1 MAGFRVNNSIPRRQI
16 VVCTVTKT
24 LPPIFSREG
33 CGLRDKSRSSTCTR
47 MNHTLFGALAH
58 GSRWV
63 PFFLFYVVSL
73 NSILRER
80 FKMSSAPNSCK
91 LRALLQHR
99 ADLESCLE
107 GTDLLKLSKE
117 LTKYRVMMSKEFYVK
132 FSSLDNEHL
141 EIDVKVRYLLQQ
153 VCEGVRKDGKA
164 YEKLVGVLNRLGGAV
179 RGVCE
184 AMRKEQ
190 DKAEGDKT
198 SDEAVAGS
206 DTCLTDKD
214 IPLVVELV
222 VSGSHKWEEIGIALG
237 LPSHVREECRN
248 AGNNILK
255 LTKVFTEWILGSY
268 EGAKMAT
275 LTNLK
280 IVLASKTVQLPVL
293 GKKLDGFHS
302 MVKVLPNSPY
312 IECIPQIE
320 SQSLDTEV
328 AEGKSTLVEVQTSC
342 DGSESY
348 QWSKDGQSLVDGAD
362 YSGVSSNI
370 LYINRASHGTE
381 GKYCCCVS
389 SGNERVDSEEI
400 GVVIIYPPEK
410 KHIMEVY
417 SRFTSK
423 IPENSWPPKCNAT
436 FVNLVLVKQKP
447 MSKCDYST
455 IRGDV
460 DDILESKE
468 VTNYEA
474 VFREFGK
481 GELLLVEGR
490 PGSGKTTL
498 VHKVTDDWVTGKIL
512 KGAKLVFLVTL
523 RLVGYFGEDK
533 TLLDLLKMF
542 FSDNAARE
550 KVQHELEQCGG
561 SEACF
566 ILDGLDEYQIENK
579 KDRVIYQLIRKKCLP
594 LSMVI
599 VASRPVATA
608 ELRKNCDKRVE
619 VLGFSK
625 DQIYEYLES
634 YPFTDSVNMVSKLKE
649 FLGQYPNVV
658 HMCYLPVHASII
670 CFLFSEMEGNL
681 PHTETKI
688 YEQFVIATLLRHKTR
703 SEEQQQIKSLKDLCG
718 EEKAVFHSLCKLAFD
733 MIVKS
738 QQVVSKSD
746 AEVSLSDRSGLGL
759 LTVDHTYTIYGNEE
773 LFAFH
778 HLTIQEYLAAYYVH
792 EAGLDSLGVD
802 MNDCYQLKNV
812 FKFYCG
818 LADSQES
825 IQLIDKIKHCF
836 DSLFKVRCAFE
847 SEKVEVCNYVV
858 GLSDFYIE
866 SRTLASYD
874 LMAIGYVLSKSQQ
887 NPKLALKEC
896 RFDLDGAIAFSSLAS
911 SNGLNFIKCLNLS
924 NNDATDEDFKAW
936 KCILGQLPYL
946 EELDLQGTYLSKSRI
961 ECLTNNVTLPHLQI
975 LKITLPLTP
984 CNHPKQVLK
993 LLSFGSQNIKQV
1005 VYRPYNSSVSDT
1017 YSAKWRDLVCCA
1029 FGLQPLRDSDI
1040 SWVHLYNSDVLTS
1053 ISFSCCSEVVLVNCG
1068 IDDKGAEMLAKNL
1081 NTSVLGTLIVDFN
1094 QISNSGAEA
1103 LASCLSRC
1111 GEVQEVSV
1119 QCNSIEDSGAIALV
1133 EAVVD
1138 CTSLRKLDM
1147 QGNAVSDEGAIVI
1160 AKATESL
1167 SHLDLYLHNVNVTE
1181 GGIERVLELR
1191 ASTEIRSMVF
1201 GSSWMGICEGGIDAL
1216 RRALQ
1221 CKTLPSLKITKSNIH
1236 DIEAVTGEL
1245 EHSLNIRGLE
1255 CQYLSEN
1262 TLPTQCKIMQHLSNT
1277 LQRLDYGGDSS
1288 ESGSQLL
1295 RDCIKACK
1303 SLRSVKLVGHK
1314 HTTCVLDA
1322 LNCCTDL
1329 HTLHL
1334 SFIGSDIAPLFSNFK
1349 SWLNLHT
1356 LNLDDNE
1363 FDSKYAQLLGKVLV
1377 HCKNLRCLDL
1387 SWNDIGDSGAVAIAE
1402 GLRDHTRLVEL
1413 DLGYSKITSEGI
1425 AALATVFRSNH
1436 LHHLDLWG
1444 CSLGSGGTTALV
1456 DSLCGGSLQTLD
1468 LSGND
1473 LGVEGTVA
1481 LCGGLKNYT
1490 QLVQLNIS
1498 DNDIGSVGL
1507 ASLAMAL
1514 KHCPN
1519 LQKLKIDNNDITS
1532 DGVSAILDIMRS
1544 CEHLRVL
1551 NLALNSI
1558 GVDGAAVVVGEW
1570 QRKCV
1575 LRLHLYCCFDDP
1587 HESALWNQGKCCSSC
1602 DHLLKQYCSNDYVFS
1617 PSISKVIYR
1626 E

>member
-1 MAGFRVNNSIPRRQI
+1 M
-16 VVCTVTKT
+16 
-24 LPPIFSREG
+24 
-33 CGLRDKSRSSTCTR
+33 
-47 MNHTLFGALAH
+47 
-58 GSRWV
+58 
-63 PFFLFYVVSL
+63 SL
-73 NSILRER
+73 
-80 FKMSSAPNSCK
+80 APNSCK

-117 LTKYRVMMSKEFYVK
+117 LTKYRVMSKEFHVK

-164 YEKLVGVLNRLGGAV
+164 YEKLVGVLSRLGGVV

-184 AMRKEQ
+184 AMRKEL
-190 DKAEGDKT
+190 DKAEGEQA
-198 SDEAVAGS
+198 SDEAVTAS

-214 IPLVVELV
+214 IPQVVELV

-237 LPSHVREECRN
+237 LPTNVREECRN
-248 AGNNILK
+248 AGNNVLK
-255 LTKVFTEWILGSY
+255 LTKVLTEWIVGSY
-268 EGAKMAT
+268 KGARKAI

-280 IVLASKTVQLPVL
+280 IGLASEIVQLPVL
-293 GKKLDGFHS
+293 GEKLDGFHS
-302 MVKVLPNSPY
+302 MVKVLPNSSY

-328 AEGKSTLVEVQTSC
+328 VEGKSTLVEVQISC

-381 GKYCCCVS
+381 GKYSCCVS
-389 SGNERVDSEEI
+389 TGSEWVDSEEI

-417 SRFTSK
+417 SRFASK

-436 FVNLVLVKQKP
+436 FINLVLVKQKP

-455 IRGDV
+455 VQGDV
-460 DDILESKE
+460 DYILESKE

-474 VFREFGK
+474 VFREFWKGK
-481 GELLLVEGR
+481 LLLVEGR

-498 VHKVTDDWVTGKIL
+498 VHKVTNDWVTGKSL

-550 KVQHELEQCGG
+550 VQQELEQCGG

-566 ILDGLDEYQIENK
+566 ILDGFDEYQIENK
-579 KDRVIYQLIRKKCLP
+579 KDTVIYELIKKKCLP
-594 LSMVI
+594 LCMVI

-634 YPFTDSVNMVSKLKE
+634 YTFNTDSVNMVSKLEE
-649 FLGQYPNVV
+649 FLGQHPNVL

-703 SEEQQQIKSLKDLCG
+703 SKEQLQIKSLKDVCG
-718 EEKAVFHSLCKLAFD
+718 EEKAVFNSVCKLAFD

-738 QQVVSKSD
+738 KQVVSKSD

-759 LTVDHTYTIYGNEE
+759 LTVNHTYTIYGNED

-802 MNDCYQLKNV
+802 MNNHYQLKNV

-825 IQLIDKIKHCF
+825 IQLIDNIKKYLF
-836 DSLFKVRCAFE
+836 DSLFMVRCAFE

-858 GLSDFYIE
+858 GLSDFGIE
-866 SRTLASYD
+866 RNTLASYD
-874 LMAIGYVLSKSQQ
+874 LMALGYVLSKSQQ
-887 NPKLALKEC
+887 NPKLVLVGC
-896 RFDLDGAIAFSSLAS
+896 RFDLDGALALSSLAS
-911 SNGLNFIKCLNLS
+911 SNGLNCIKCLNLS
-924 NNDATDEDFKAW
+924 NFDATDEDFKAW
-936 KCILGQLPYL
+936 KCVLGQLSFL
-946 EELDLQGTYLSKSRI
+946 EELDLRGTDLSKSRI

-984 CNHPKQVLK
+984 CNHPEQVLK

-1005 VYRPYNSSVSDT
+1005 IYDSVSGT

-1040 SWVHLYNSDVLTS
+1040 SWVHLYNSDVPTS

-1068 IDDKGAEMLAKNL
+1068 IDDKGAEMLANNL

-1138 CTSLRKLDM
+1138 CTSLRMLDM
-1147 QGNAVSDEGAIVI
+1147 QGNAISDEGAMVI
-1160 AKATESL
+1160 AKATGSL
-1167 SHLDLYLHNVNVTE
+1167 SGLDLYLHNVNITE
-1181 GGIERVLELR
+1181 GGIERVLEHR

-1201 GSSWMGICEGGIDAL
+1201 DESWKSISEGGIDAL

-1221 CKTLPSLKITKSNIH
+1221 CKTLPSLEITESNIH

-1255 CQYLSEN
+1255 CAYLSED
-1262 TLPTQCKIMQHLSNT
+1262 TVPTQCKIMQHLSNT
-1277 LQRLDYGGDSS
+1277 LQHLDHSGNMSESSS
-1288 ESGSQLL
+1288 ELF
-1295 RDCIKACK
+1295 RDSIKACM
-1303 SLRSVKLVGHK
+1303 SLRSVKLHDM

-1329 HTLHL
+1329 HTLRFVM
-1334 SFIGSDIAPLFSNFK
+1334 SFIGPDIAPLFSNFK

-1356 LNLDDNE
+1356 LDLSANKLGSE
-1363 FDSKYAQLLGKVLV
+1363 CAQYLGKVLV
-1377 HCKNLRCLDL
+1377 HCKNLRFLDL
-1387 SWNDIGDSGAVAIAE
+1387 TWNDFGDSGAVAIAE
-1402 GLRDHTRLVEL
+1402 GLKDHTRLVDL
-1413 DLGYSKITSEGI
+1413 DLGFNNITSEGI

-1436 LHHLDLWG
+1436 LHQLDLHN
-1444 CSLGSGGTTALV
+1444 CSLGSEGTTVLV

-1468 LSGND
+1468 LSD
-1473 LGVEGTVA
+1473 SELGVEGTVA

-1490 QLVQLNIS
+1490 QLVKLNIAK
-1498 DNDIGSVGL
+1498 NKIGSVGL
-1507 ASLAMAL
+1507 ASLAKAL
-1514 KHCPN
+1514 KQCPN
-1519 LQKLKIDNNDITS
+1519 LQDLNIQNNGIIS
-1532 DGVSAILDIMRS
+1532 DGVSAILDVMKS

-1551 NLALNSI
+1551 NLSANRI

-1570 QRKCV
+1570 QRKALKQCPNLQYLNIENNGIISDGVSAILDVMKSCEHLQALDLSGNRIGVDGAAVVVGEWQRKYV
-1575 LRLHLYCCFDDP
+1575 LELHLDDCFGDP
-1587 HESALWNQGKCCSSC
+1587 HESALNNQGKCCSSC
-1602 DHLLKQYCSNDYVFS
+1602 DHLLKQYRSNDYVYS

-1626 E
+1626 Q

>member
-1 MAGFRVNNSIPRRQI
+1 MSAARYHCRLQVLLKHR
-16 VVCTVTKT
+16 TE
-24 LPPIFSREG
+24 L
-33 CGLRDKSRSSTCTR
+33 
-47 MNHTLFGALAH
+47 AL
-58 GSRWV
+58 
-63 PFFLFYVVSL
+63 SL
-73 NSILRER
+73 ED
-80 FKMSSAPNSCK
+80 A
-91 LRALLQHR
+91 
-99 ADLESCLE
+99 
-107 GTDLLKLSKE
+107 DLLKLSKQ
-117 LTKYRVMMSKEFYVK
+117 LTKCRVTSKEAYDK
-132 FSSLDNEHL
+132 FLSLDQDNERL
-141 EIDVKVRYLLQQ
+141 ETDVKVRYLLQQ

-164 YEKLVGVLNRLGGAV
+164 YDGLVKVLNSLRLGGAV
-179 RGVCE
+179 GSVCE
-184 AMRKEQ
+184 AMRKEL
-190 DKAEGDKT
+190 DKAEENTASG
-198 SDEAVAGS
+198 EAVTVS
-206 DTCLTDKD
+206 YTCLTDKD
-214 IPLVVELV
+214 IPQVVELIE
-222 VSGSHKWEEIGIALG
+222 SASHKWEEICIMLG
-237 LPSHVREECRN
+237 LPTNVREECRN
-248 AGNNILK
+248 AGNNVLK
-255 LTKVFTEWILGSY
+255 LTKVLTEWISGSY

-280 IVLASKTVQLPVL
+280 IVLASKTVRLAML
-293 GKKLDGFHS
+293 GKKLDAFCS
-302 MVKVLPNSPY
+302 MVKVLPNSLC

-320 SQSLDTEV
+320 IQSLDTEV

-342 DGSESY
+342 DRSESY
-348 QWSKDGQSLVDGAD
+348 QWRKDGQPLVDGAD

-389 SGNERVDSEEI
+389 TGSERVDSEEI

-417 SRFTSK
+417 SRCTSK
-423 IPENSWPPKCNAT
+423 IPKDSWPPECNAT
-436 FVNLVLVKQKP
+436 FINLVLVKQKP

-460 DDILESKE
+460 DDILESKTA
-468 VTNYEA
+468 TNYEA

-498 VHKVTDDWVTGKIL
+498 VRKVTKDWVVGRSL

-523 RLVGYFGEDK
+523 RLVGYSGEDK
-533 TLLDLLKMF
+533 SLLDLLKMF

-561 SEACF
+561 SGACF

-579 KDRVIYQLIRKKCLP
+579 KDRVIYELIKKKCLP

-608 ELRKNCDKRVE
+608 ELRKNCDKCVE

-625 DQIYEYLES
+625 HQINEYLES

-649 FLGQYPNVV
+649 FLGQHPNVV

-670 CFLFSEMEGNL
+670 CFLFSEMVGNL

-703 SEEQQQIKSLKDLCG
+703 SEEQQQIKSLRDLCG

-746 AEVSLSDRSGLGL
+746 TEVSLSDRSGLGL
-759 LTVDHTYTIYGNEE
+759 LTVDHTYTIYGNED
-773 LFAFH
+773 LFIFH
-778 HLTIQEYLAAYYVH
+778 HLTIQEYLAAHYVH
-792 EAGLDSLGVD
+792 EAGLDSLGVYK
-802 MNDCYQLKNV
+802 NNHQLKNV

-818 LADSQES
+818 LADLQES
-825 IQLIDKIKHCF
+825 IQLVGKINF

-858 GLSDFYIE
+858 GLSDFGIK
-866 SRTLASYD
+866 SKTLASYD
-874 LMAIGYVLSKSQQ
+874 LMALGYVLSKSQQ
-887 NPKLALKEC
+887 NPKLVLEDC
-896 RFDLDGAIAFSSLAS
+896 RFDLNGALALSSLAS
-911 SNGLNFIKCLNLS
+911 SNGLNCIKCLKLS
-924 NNDATDEDFKAW
+924 KYDATDEDFKAW
-936 KCILGQLPYL
+936 KCILGQLSFL
-946 EELDLQGTYLSKSRI
+946 EELNLQGTHLSKSRI

-984 CNHPKQVLK
+984 CNHPEQVLK

-1005 VYRPYNSSVSDT
+1005 VYGSITYFDSDT
-1017 YSAKWRDLVCCA
+1017 HSVKWRDLVCCA
-1029 FGLQPLRDSDI
+1029 FGLQPLRDGDI

-1068 IDDKGAEMLAKNL
+1068 IDDKRAEMLADNL

-1119 QCNSIEDSGAIALV
+1119 QCNSIEDSGTIALV

-1147 QGNAVSDEGAIVI
+1147 QGNAISDEGAMVI
-1160 AKATESL
+1160 AKATGSL
-1167 SHLDLYLHNVNVTE
+1167 SGLDLYLHNVNITE
-1181 GGIERVLELR
+1181 GGIERVLEHR
-1191 ASTEIRSMVF
+1191 ASTYIRSMVF
-1201 GSSWMGICEGGIDAL
+1201 GSSWEGICEGGIDAL

-1221 CKTLPSLKITKSNIH
+1221 CKTLPALKITKSNIH
-1236 DIEAVTGEL
+1236 DIEAVTEEL
-1245 EHSLNIRGLE
+1245 EHSMNIRGLE
-1255 CQYLSEN
+1255 FAYLSEDAV
-1262 TLPTQCKIMQHLSNT
+1262 PTQCKIMQYLSNT
-1277 LQRLDYGGDSS
+1277 LQHLEYHCGDMS
-1288 ESGSQLL
+1288 ESCSQLL
-1295 RDCIKACK
+1295 RDSIKACK
-1303 SLRSVKLVGHK
+1303 SLRSVILVNCMHIIS
-1314 HTTCVLDA
+1314 VLDA
-1322 LNCCTDL
+1322 LNFCTDL
-1329 HTLHL
+1329 HTLNL
-1334 SFIGSDIAPLFSNFK
+1334 SSSIGSDIAPWFSNFK

-1356 LNLDDNE
+1356 LDLPVNG
-1363 FDSKYAQLLGKVLV
+1363 FGSKGAQCLGKVLV
-1377 HCKNLRCLDL
+1377 HCKNLRYLDL
-1387 SWNDIGDSGAVAIAE
+1387 QLNEIGDSGAVAIAE
-1402 GLRDHTRLVEL
+1402 GLKDHPRLV
-1413 DLGYSKITSEGI
+1413 DLNLGLNEITSEGI

-1436 LHHLDLWG
+1436 LHHLDL
-1444 CSLGSGGTTALV
+1444 CQCNLGSGGTTALV
-1456 DSLCGGSLQTLD
+1456 YSLCGGSLQTLN
-1468 LSGND
+1468 LSNNE
-1473 LGVEGTVA
+1473 LGVGGAVA
-1481 LCGGLKNYT
+1481 LCIGLKNYT
-1490 QLVQLNIS
+1490 QLVKLDIS
-1498 DNDIGSVGL
+1498 GNNIGSVGL

-1519 LQKLKIDNNDITS
+1519 LQELDIRYNHITS
-1532 DGVSAILDIMRS
+1532 DDVSAILDIMKS

-1551 NLALNSI
+1551 DLSSNRM
-1558 GVDGAAVVVGEW
+1558 GVDTAAIVVREW

-1575 LRLHLYCCFDDP
+1575 LELILYDCFDDP
-1587 HESALWNQGKCCSSC
+1587 HKSALNNQGKCCSSC
-1602 DHLLKQYCSNDYVFS
+1602 DHLLNQYYSNDYVYS
-1617 PSISKVIYR
+1617 PSLSKVIYR

>member
-1 MAGFRVNNSIPRRQI
+1 MSVARYH
-16 VVCTVTKT
+16 
-24 LPPIFSREG
+24 
-33 CGLRDKSRSSTCTR
+33 CGLQ
-47 MNHTLFGALAH
+47 
-58 GSRWV
+58 V
-63 PFFLFYVVSL
+63 
-73 NSILRER
+73 
-80 FKMSSAPNSCK
+80 
-91 LRALLQHR
+91 LLQYR
-99 ADLESCLE
+99 DELALSLEDA
-107 GTDLLKLSKE
+107 DLLKLSKQ
-117 LTKYRVMMSKEFYVK
+117 LTKCRVTSKEAHDK
-132 FSSLDNEHL
+132 FSSLDKDNERL
-141 EIDVKVRYLLQQ
+141 DTDVKVRYLLQQ

-164 YEKLVGVLNRLGGAV
+164 YEKLVRELSRFGGAV

-184 AMRKEQ
+184 AMRKEL
-190 DKAEGDKT
+190 DKAEGEKA
-198 SDEAVAGS
+198 SDEAVTAS
-206 DTCLTDKD
+206 DTCLTEKD

-222 VSGSHKWEEIGIALG
+222 VSGSHKWEEIGVALG
-237 LPSHVREECRN
+237 LPTHVREECRN
-248 AGNNILK
+248 AGNNVLK
-255 LTKVFTEWILGSY
+255 LTKVLTEWISGNY
-268 EGAKMAT
+268 EGAKLAT

-280 IVLASKTVQLPVL
+280 TVLASKIVQLPVL
-293 GKKLDGFHS
+293 GEKLDGFHS
-302 MVKVLPNSPY
+302 MVKVSPNSPY

-342 DGSESY
+342 DRSESY
-348 QWSKDGQSLVDGAD
+348 QWSKDGQPLVDGAD

-389 SGNERVDSEEI
+389 TGSEWVDSEEI

-436 FVNLVLVKQKP
+436 FVNLVLVKQEP
-447 MSKCDYST
+447 ISKCDYST

-498 VHKVTDDWVTGKIL
+498 VHKVTKDWVTGKSL

-550 KVQHELEQCGG
+550 KVQHELEQCEG

-566 ILDGLDEYQIENK
+566 ILDGLDEYQMENK
-579 KDRVIYQLIRKKCLP
+579 KDRVIYKLIRKKCLP

-599 VASRPVATA
+599 VASRPVETA
-608 ELRKNCDKRVE
+608 ELRKNCIKRVE

-625 DQIYEYLES
+625 DQVYEYLES
-634 YPFTDSVNMVSKLKE
+634 YPFNTGSMNMVSKLKE
-649 FLGQYPNVV
+649 FLGQHPNVV

-670 CFLFSEMEGNL
+670 CFLFSEMEGKL

-688 YEQFVIATLLRHKTR
+688 YEQFVIATVLRHKTR
-703 SEEQQQIKSLKDLCG
+703 REEQQQIKSLKDLCG
-718 EEKAVFHSLCKLAFD
+718 EEKAAFHSVCKLAFE

-738 QQVVSKSD
+738 KQVVSKSD
-746 AEVSLSDRSGLGL
+746 TEVSFSDHSGLGL
-759 LTVDHTYTIYGNEE
+759 LTVDHTYTIYGNEN
-773 LFAFH
+773 LLAFH

-792 EAGLDSLGVD
+792 EAGLDSLGIY
-802 MNDCYQLKNV
+802 MNDRQLKNV

-825 IQLIDKIKHCF
+825 IQLIDSINF

-847 SEKVEVCNYVV
+847 SEKVEVCKYVV
-858 GLSDFYIE
+858 GLSHFDID
-866 SRTLASYD
+866 SDTLASYD
-874 LMAIGYVLSKSQQ
+874 LMALGYVLSKSQQ
-887 NPKLALKEC
+887 NPKLVLEGC
-896 RFDLDGAIAFSSLAS
+896 RFDLDGAIALSSLAS
-911 SNGLNFIKCLNLS
+911 SNGLNCIKCLILYNY
-924 NNDATDEDFKAW
+924 DVTDEDFKAW
-936 KCILGQLPYL
+936 KCILGQLSFL
-946 EELDLQGTYLSKSRI
+946 EELDLRGTHLSKSRI

-984 CNHPKQVLK
+984 CNHPEQVLK

-1005 VYRPYNSSVSDT
+1005 VYDSDT
-1017 YSAKWRDLVCCA
+1017 YSVKWRDLVCCA

-1068 IDDKGAEMLAKNL
+1068 IDDKGAEMLANNL

-1147 QGNAVSDEGAIVI
+1147 QGNAISDEGAMVI
-1160 AKATESL
+1160 AKATESF
-1167 SHLDLYLHNVNVTE
+1167 SGLDLYLHNVNITE
-1181 GGIERVLELR
+1181 GGIEKVLEHR
-1191 ASTEIRSMVF
+1191 ASTKIRSMVF
-1201 GSSWMGICEGGIDAL
+1201 GSSWEGICEGGIDAL

-1221 CKTLPSLKITKSNIH
+1221 CKTLPALKITKSNIH
-1236 DIEAVTGEL
+1236 DIEAVIREL

-1255 CQYLSEN
+1255 CAYLSED
-1262 TLPTQCKIMQHLSNT
+1262 TVPTQCKIMQSFSNT
-1277 LQRLDYGGDSS
+1277 LQHLDHHSGSGS
-1288 ESGSQLL
+1288 ESSSRLL
-1295 RDCIKACK
+1295 SDSIKACK
-1303 SLRSVKLVGHK
+1303 SLRSVMLPHDI
-1314 HTTCVLDA
+1314 HTTCVLEA

-1329 HTLHL
+1329 HTLNL
-1334 SFIGSDIAPLFSNFK
+1334 SSSIGSDIAPLFSNFK

-1356 LNLDDNE
+1356 LDLSYNR
-1363 FDSKYAQLLGKVLV
+1363 FGSKCAQRLGTVLV
-1377 HCKNLRCLDL
+1377 HCKKLHCLNL
-1387 SWNDIGDSGAVAIAE
+1387 SMNIIGDSGAVAIAE
-1402 GLRDHTRLVEL
+1402 GLKDHTRLVDL
-1413 DLGYSKITSEGI
+1413 HLGYNEITSEGI

-1436 LHHLDLWG
+1436 LHHLYLYD
-1444 CSLGSGGTTALV
+1444 CNLGSEGATALV

-1468 LSGND
+1468 LGDNK

-1490 QLVQLNIS
+1490 QLVKLDVAYN
-1498 DNDIGSVGL
+1498 NIGSVGL

-1519 LQKLKIDNNDITS
+1519 LQELNIKNNHITP
-1532 DGVSAILDIMRS
+1532 DGVSAILDIMKS

-1551 NLALNSI
+1551 NLRRNRI

-1575 LRLHLYCCFDDP
+1575 LELHLSNSFDDP
-1587 HESALWNQGKCCSSC
+1587 HKSALKNQGKCCSSC

>member
-1 MAGFRVNNSIPRRQI
+1 
-16 VVCTVTKT
+16 
-24 LPPIFSREG
+24 
-33 CGLRDKSRSSTCTR
+33 
-47 MNHTLFGALAH
+47 
-58 GSRWV
+58 
-63 PFFLFYVVSL
+63 
-73 NSILRER
+73 
-80 FKMSSAPNSCK
+80 MSAARYRCR
-91 LRALLQHR
+91 LQVLLKHR
-99 ADLESCLE
+99 AELALSLEDA
-107 GTDLLKLSKE
+107 DLLKLSKQ
-117 LTKYRVMMSKEFYVK
+117 LTKCRVTSKEAYDK
-132 FSSLDNEHL
+132 FLSLDKDNERL
-141 EIDVKVRYLLQQ
+141 ETDVKVRYLLQQ
-153 VCEGVRKDGKA
+153 VYEGVRRDGNA
-164 YEKLVGVLNRLGGAV
+164 YDGLVRVLNSCRLGGAV
-179 RGVCE
+179 RSVCE
-184 AMRKEQ
+184 AMRKELGKAEE
-190 DKAEGDKT
+190 DKA
-198 SDEAVAGS
+198 SDEAVTAS

-222 VSGSHKWEEIGIALG
+222 ESGSHKWEEICIALG
-237 LPSHVREECRN
+237 LPTNVREECRN
-248 AGNNILK
+248 AGNNVLK
-255 LTKVFTEWILGSY
+255 LTKVFTEWISGSY

-280 IVLASKTVQLPVL
+280 IVLASKTVRLPVL
-293 GKKLDGFHS
+293 VEKLDGFHS

-312 IECIPQIE
+312 IECIPHIT

-348 QWSKDGQSLVDGAD
+348 QWSKDGQPLVDGAD

-381 GKYCCCVS
+381 GKYCCCFS
-389 SGNERVDSEEI
+389 TGSEWVDSEEI
-400 GVVIIYPPEK
+400 GVVISYPPEK

-417 SRFTSK
+417 SIARK
-423 IPENSWPPKCNAT
+423 IPENSWPPEYNTT
-436 FVNLVLVKQKP
+436 FTNLVLDKQKP

-455 IRGDV
+455 VRGDV

-474 VFREFGK
+474 VFREFVK

-498 VHKVTDDWVTGKIL
+498 VHKVTKDWVTGKSL
-512 KGAKLVFLVTL
+512 KGAKFVFLVTL
-523 RLVGYFGEDK
+523 RLVGYSGRDN
-533 TLLDLLKMF
+533 TLSDLLKLF
-542 FSDNAARE
+542 YCDNAARE

-566 ILDGLDEYQIENK
+566 ILDGLDEYQVESK
-579 KDRVIYQLIRKKCLP
+579 KDRVIYQLIKKKYLP

-608 ELRKNCDKRVE
+608 ELRKTSAKRVE

-625 DQIYEYLES
+625 DKIYEYLES
-634 YPFTDSVNMVSKLKE
+634 YPFTDSVNVVSKLKE
-649 FLGQYPNVV
+649 FLGQHPNVV

-670 CFLFSEMEGNL
+670 CFLFSEMKGNL

-718 EEKAVFHSLCKLAFD
+718 EGKAVFHSVCKLAFE

-759 LTVDHTYTIYGNEE
+759 LTVNHTYTIYGNED
-773 LFAFH
+773 LLAFH

-792 EAGLDSLGVD
+792 EAGLNSLGED
-802 MNDCYQLKNV
+802 MYYNHQMKNV

-825 IQLIDKIKHCF
+825 IQLMHNF
-836 DSLFKVRCAFE
+836 DWIQSMNNFDTDLFDLLFKVQCAFE

-858 GLSDFYIE
+858 GSSDFGIE
-866 SRTLASYD
+866 SKTLASYD
-874 LMAIGYVLSKSQQ
+874 LMALGNVLSKSQQ
-887 NPKLALKEC
+887 NPKLVLVEC
-896 RFDLDGAIAFSSLAS
+896 KFDLDGALALSSLAS
-911 SNGLNFIKCLNLS
+911 SNGLNCIKCLKLS
-924 NNDATDEDFKAW
+924 NYGVTDEDYKAW
-936 KCILGQLPYL
+936 KCILGQLSFL
-946 EELDLQGTYLSKSRI
+946 EELDLQNTDLSKSGI
-961 ECLTNNVTLPHLQI
+961 QCLTNNVALPHLQI
-975 LKITLPLTP
+975 LKIDLPLTP
-984 CNHPKQVLK
+984 CSQPEEILK

-1005 VYRPYNSSVSDT
+1005 VYDPYQSSFSDT

-1029 FGLQPLRDSDI
+1029 FGLQPLQDSL
-1040 SWVHLYNSDVLTS
+1040 VHLYNSDVLTS

-1068 IDDKGAEMLAKNL
+1068 IDDDGAEMLANNL

-1147 QGNAVSDEGAIVI
+1147 QGNAISDEGAMVI
-1160 AKATESL
+1160 AKATGSL
-1167 SHLDLYLHNVNVTE
+1167 SGIDLYLHNVNITE
-1181 GGIERVLELR
+1181 GGIESVLEHR
-1191 ASTEIRSMVF
+1191 ASTKIRSMVF
-1201 GSSWMGICEGGIDAL
+1201 GSSWEGICEGDIDAL

-1221 CKTLPSLKITKSNIH
+1221 CKTLPALKITKSNIH

-1255 CQYLSEN
+1255 CEFLSED
-1262 TLPTQCKIMQHLSNT
+1262 TLPTLCKIMQHFSNT
-1277 LQRLDYGGDSS
+1277 LQHLDYF
-1288 ESGSQLL
+1288 SGNIGKSRSQLL
-1295 RDCIKACK
+1295 RDSIKACK
-1303 SLRSVKLVGHK
+1303 SLRSVMLYGDM
-1314 HTTCVLDA
+1314 HTTCLLGA

-1329 HTLHL
+1329 HTLQL
-1334 SFIGSDIAPLFSNFK
+1334 KYSNCSDIALFSKFK

-1356 LNLDDNE
+1356 LDLSGYG
-1363 FDSKYAQLLGKVLV
+1363 FVSKCMQCLSTALV
-1377 HCKNLRCLDL
+1377 HCKNLRCLKL
-1387 SWNDIGDSGAVAIAE
+1387 KSNYIGDSGAVALAA
-1402 GLRDHTRLVEL
+1402 GLKDHTRLVEL
-1413 DLGYSKITSEGI
+1413 DLGYNDITSEGI

-1436 LHHLDLWG
+1436 LHHLDLYN
-1444 CSLGSGGTTALV
+1444 CCLGSGGTTALV

-1468 LSGND
+1468 LSDNE

-1490 QLVQLNIS
+1490 QIVTLGIARNSFGL
-1498 DNDIGSVGL
+1498 VGL

-1519 LQKLKIDNNDITS
+1519 LQELDIGYNYITS
-1532 DGVSAILDIMRS
+1532 DGVSDILDIMKN

-1551 NLALNSI
+1551 NLDDNWM
-1558 GVDGAAVVVGEW
+1558 GVYGAAVVVGEW

-1575 LRLHLYCCFDDP
+1575 LKLHLVDCFDYP
-1587 HESALWNQGKCCSSC
+1587 QASALFNQGECCSSS
-1602 DHLLKQYCSNDYVFS
+1602 DYLLKQYYSNDYVYS
-1617 PSISKVIYR
+1617 PSLSKVIYR

>member
-1 MAGFRVNNSIPRRQI
+1 
-16 VVCTVTKT
+16 
-24 LPPIFSREG
+24 
-33 CGLRDKSRSSTCTR
+33 
-47 MNHTLFGALAH
+47 
-58 GSRWV
+58 
-63 PFFLFYVVSL
+63 
-73 NSILRER
+73 
-80 FKMSSAPNSCK
+80 MSAARYHCR
-91 LRALLQHR
+91 LQVLLKHR
-99 ADLESCLE
+99 AELALSLEDA
-107 GTDLLKLSKE
+107 DLLKLSKQ
-117 LTKYRVMMSKEFYVK
+117 LTKCKVTSKEAYDK
-132 FSSLDNEHL
+132 FLSLDKDKERL
-141 EIDVKVRYLLQQ
+141 ETDIKVRYLLQQ
-153 VCEGVRKDGKA
+153 VCEGVRKDGNA
-164 YEKLVGVLNRLGGAV
+164 YDGLVRVLNSCRLGGAV
-179 RGVCE
+179 RSVCE
-184 AMRKEQ
+184 AMRKEL
-190 DKAEGDKT
+190 DKAEEDKA
-198 SDEAVAGS
+198 SDEAVTAS

-222 VSGSHKWEEIGIALG
+222 ESGSHKWEEICIALG
-237 LPSHVREECRN
+237 LPTNVREECRN
-248 AGNNILK
+248 AGKSVLK
-255 LTKVFTEWILGSY
+255 LTKVFTEWISGSY

-280 IVLASKTVQLPVL
+280 MVLASKTVQLPVL
-293 GKKLDGFHS
+293 GEQLDGFHS
-302 MVKVLPNSPY
+302 MVKVLLKSPY
-312 IECIPQIE
+312 IECIPHIT

-342 DGSESY
+342 DRSESY
-348 QWSKDGQSLVDGAD
+348 QWSKDGQPLVDGAD

-389 SGNERVDSEEI
+389 SGKRVDREEI

-455 IRGDV
+455 VRGDV

-468 VTNYEA
+468 VTNYKA
-474 VFREFGK
+474 VFREFWKGK
-481 GELLLVEGR
+481 LLLVEGR

-498 VHKVTDDWVTGKIL
+498 VHKVTNDWVTGKSL

-542 FSDNAARE
+542 FSDKAARE
-550 KVQHELEQCGG
+550 KVQHELEQCEG
-561 SEACF
+561 SGACF

-579 KDRVIYQLIRKKCLP
+579 KDTVIYQLIKKKCLP
-594 LSMVI
+594 LCMVI

-634 YPFTDSVNMVSKLKE
+634 YTFNTDSVNMVSKLEE
-649 FLGQYPNVV
+649 FLGQHPNVL

-688 YEQFVIATLLRHKTR
+688 YEQFVIATLLRHKTH
-703 SEEQQQIKSLKDLCG
+703 SEEQLQIKSLKDVCG
-718 EEKAVFHSLCKLAFD
+718 EEKAVFNSVCKLAFE

-738 QQVVSKSD
+738 KQVVSKSD
-746 AEVSLSDRSGLGL
+746 TEVSLSDRSGLGL
-759 LTVDHTYTIYGNEE
+759 LTVDHTYTIYGNED
-773 LFAFH
+773 LLAFH

-802 MNDCYQLKNV
+802 MNDHQLKNV

-825 IQLIDKIKHCF
+825 IELFDNLNIYHF

-858 GLSDFYIE
+858 GLSDFGIK
-866 SRTLASYD
+866 SDLLMVLASYD
-874 LMAIGYVLSKSQQ
+874 LMALGYVLSKCQQ
-887 NPKLALKEC
+887 ISKLVLKNC
-896 RFDLDGAIAFSSLAS
+896 RFDLDGALALSSLAS
-911 SNGLNFIKCLNLS
+911 SNDLNCIKCLKLS
-924 NNDATDEDFKAW
+924 NYGATDEDFKAW

-946 EELDLQGTYLSKSRI
+946 EELDLQGTHLSKSRI
-961 ECLTNNVTLPHLQI
+961 ECLTNNVALPHLQI

-984 CNHPKQVLK
+984 CNHPEQVLK

-1005 VYRPYNSSVSDT
+1005 VYDSAMYSV
-1017 YSAKWRDLVCCA
+1017 KWRDLVCCA

-1040 SWVHLYNSDVLTS
+1040 SWIYLCNSDVLTS

-1068 IDDKGAEMLAKNL
+1068 IDDKGAEMLANNL
-1081 NTSVLGTLIVDFN
+1081 NTSVLGILIVDFN

-1111 GEVQEVSV
+1111 GEVQMVSV

-1147 QGNAVSDEGAIVI
+1147 QGNAVSDEGAMVI
-1160 AKATESL
+1160 AKATGSL
-1167 SHLDLYLHNVNVTE
+1167 SGLDLYLHNVNITE
-1181 GGIERVLELR
+1181 GGIERVLEHR
-1191 ASTEIRSMVF
+1191 ASTKIRSMVF
-1201 GSSWMGICEGGIDAL
+1201 GSSWKGICEGGIDAL

-1221 CKTLPSLKITKSNIH
+1221 CKTLPALKITESNIH

-1255 CQYLSEN
+1255 FAYFLSED
-1262 TLPTQCKIMQHLSNT
+1262 TVPTQCKIMQHLSNT
-1277 LQRLDYGGDSS
+1277 LQYFDHRGNMS
-1288 ESGSQLL
+1288 ESSSQLL
-1295 RDCIKACK
+1295 RDSIKACK
-1303 SLRSVKLVGHK
+1303 SLRSVKLFGDMHA
-1314 HTTCVLDA
+1314 TCVLDA

-1334 SFIGSDIAPLFSNFK
+1334 SSSIGPDIAPLFSNFK

-1356 LNLDDNE
+1356 LDLCLNN
-1363 FDSKYAQLLGKVLV
+1363 FGSKCAQCLGKVLV
-1377 HCKNLRCLDL
+1377 HCNNLRCLDL
-1387 SWNDIGDSGAVAIAE
+1387 AGNEIDDSGAVAIAE
-1402 GLRDHTRLVEL
+1402 GLKDHTRLVDL
-1413 DLGYSKITSEGI
+1413 DLGFNNLTSEGF

-1436 LHHLDLWG
+1436 LHHLNLWD
-1444 CSLGSGGTTALV
+1444 CSLGSEGATALV
-1456 DSLCGGSLQTLD
+1456 DSLCGGSLETLD
-1468 LSGND
+1468 LND
-1473 LGVEGTVA
+1473 NKLGVEGTVA
-1481 LCGGLKNYT
+1481 LCGGVKNYT
-1490 QLVQLNIS
+1490 QLVKLDIA
-1498 DNDIGSVGL
+1498 DNNIGSVGL

-1519 LQKLKIDNNDITS
+1519 VQELDIDHNDITS
-1532 DGVSAILDIMRS
+1532 DGVSAILDIMKS
-1544 CEHLRVL
+1544 CEHLQVL
-1551 NLALNSI
+1551 DLSYNSMD
-1558 GVDGAAVVVGEW
+1558 VDGAAVVVGEW

-1575 LRLHLYCCFDDP
+1575 LTLHLVGCFDDP
-1587 HESALWNQGKCCSSC
+1587 HESTLNNEGKCCSSC
-1602 DHLLKQYCSNDYVFS
+1602 DHLLKQYCSNDYVYS

>member
-1 MAGFRVNNSIPRRQI
+1 
-16 VVCTVTKT
+16 
-24 LPPIFSREG
+24 
-33 CGLRDKSRSSTCTR
+33 
-47 MNHTLFGALAH
+47 
-58 GSRWV
+58 
-63 PFFLFYVVSL
+63 
-73 NSILRER
+73 
-80 FKMSSAPNSCK
+80 MSAARYHCR
-91 LRALLQHR
+91 LQVLLKHR
-99 ADLESCLE
+99 AELALSLEDA
-107 GTDLLKLSKE
+107 DLLKLSKQ
-117 LTKYRVMMSKEFYVK
+117 LTKSRVTSKEVYDK
-132 FSSLDNEHL
+132 FLSLDEDNKRL
-141 EIDVKVRYLLQQ
+141 ETDVKVRYLLQQ
-153 VCEGVRKDGKA
+153 VCEGVRKDGNA
-164 YEKLVGVLNRLGGAV
+164 YDGLVRVLNSLRLGGAV
-179 RGVCE
+179 RSVCE
-184 AMRKEQ
+184 AMRKEL
-190 DKAEGDKT
+190 DKAEEDKA
-198 SDEAVAGS
+198 SDKAVTAS

-214 IPLVVELV
+214 IPQVVELV
-222 VSGSHKWEEIGIALG
+222 ESGSHKWEEICITLG
-237 LPSHVREECRN
+237 LPTNVREDCRN
-248 AGNNILK
+248 AGNNVLK
-255 LTKVFTEWILGSY
+255 LTKVLTEWISGSY

-280 IVLASKTVQLPVL
+280 IALASKTVRLAVL
-293 GKKLDGFHS
+293 GKELDAFCS
-302 MVKVLPNSPY
+302 TVMVLPNSPY
-312 IECIPQIE
+312 IECIPHIT
-320 SQSLDTEV
+320 SQSLGTEV
-328 AEGKSTLVEVQTSC
+328 AEGKSILVEVQTSC

-362 YSGVSSNI
+362 YSGVSSNM
-370 LYINRASHGTE
+370 LYINRASHGKE

-389 SGNERVDSEEI
+389 TSSGMVDSEEI

-417 SRFTSK
+417 SCITSE
-423 IPENSWPPKCNAT
+423 IPENSWPPVGNTT
-436 FVNLVLVKQKP
+436 FINLVLVKQKP

-455 IRGDV
+455 VRGDV

-468 VTNYEA
+468 VTDYEA
-474 VFREFGK
+474 VFREFVK

-498 VHKVTDDWVTGKIL
+498 VHKVTKDWVTGKSL

-523 RLVGYFGEDK
+523 RLVGYSGRDN
-533 TLLDLLKMF
+533 TLSDLLKLF
-542 FSDNAARE
+542 YCDDAVRE

-561 SEACF
+561 SGACF
-566 ILDGLDEYQIENK
+566 ILDGLDEYQIESK
-579 KDRVIYQLIRKKCLP
+579 KDRVISQLIKKYLP

-608 ELRKNCDKRVE
+608 ELRKTSAKRIE

-649 FLGQYPNVV
+649 FLGQHPNVV

-670 CFLFSEMEGNL
+670 CFLFSEMECNL

-703 SEEQQQIKSLKDLCG
+703 SEEQQQIKSLKDLFG
-718 EEKAVFHSLCKLAFD
+718 EEKAVFDLVCKLAFD
-733 MIVKS
+733 MIAKS

-746 AEVSLSDRSGLGL
+746 AEVVSLSDRSGLGL
-759 LTVDHTYTIYGNEE
+759 LTVDHTYTIYGNED

-792 EAGLDSLGVD
+792 EAGLDSLGVY
-802 MNDCYQLKNV
+802 MNDRQLKNV

-825 IQLIDKIKHCF
+825 IQLIDNFNSIQLKTDINRYRF
-836 DSLFKVRCAFE
+836 DSLFEVRCAFE

-858 GLSDFYIE
+858 GVSNFGIK
-866 SRTLASYD
+866 SKTLASYD
-874 LMAIGYVLSKSQQ
+874 LMALGYVLSKSQQ
-887 NPKLALKEC
+887 NPKLVLEGC

-911 SNGLNFIKCLNLS
+911 CNGLNCIKCLKLS
-924 NNDATDEDFKAW
+924 NYYATDEDFKAW
-936 KCILGQLPYL
+936 KCILGQLSFL
-946 EELDLQGTYLSKSRI
+946 EELDLQGTHLSKSRI

-984 CNHPKQVLK
+984 CNHPEQVLK

-1005 VYRPYNSSVSDT
+1005 VYDSDT
-1017 YSAKWRDLVCCA
+1017 YSVKWRDLVCCA
-1029 FGLQPLRDSDI
+1029 FGLQPLWDSDI

-1068 IDDKGAEMLAKNL
+1068 IDDEGAEMLSNNL
-1081 NTSVLGTLIVDFN
+1081 NTFVLGTLIVDFN

-1133 EAVVD
+1133 QAVVD

-1147 QGNAVSDEGAIVI
+1147 QGNAISDEGAIVI
-1160 AKATESL
+1160 AKATGGL
-1167 SHLDLYLHNVNVTE
+1167 SGLDLYLHNVNITE
-1181 GGIERVLELR
+1181 GGIERVLEHR

-1201 GSSWMGICEGGIDAL
+1201 GSSWESICEGGIDAL

-1221 CKTLPSLKITKSNIH
+1221 CKTLPSLKITESNIH

-1255 CQYLSEN
+1255 CAYFSED
-1262 TLPTQCKIMQHLSNT
+1262 TVPTQCKIMQHLSNT
-1277 LQRLDYGGDSS
+1277 LQHLHRRGNMS
-1288 ESGSQLL
+1288 ESSSQLL
-1295 RDCIKACK
+1295 RDSIKACK
-1303 SLRSVKLVGHK
+1303 SLRSVMLFGRM
-1314 HTTCVLDA
+1314 HTTCLLDA

-1329 HTLHL
+1329 HTLQL
-1334 SFIGSDIAPLFSNFK
+1334 AGSFIGPAISPLFSNFK

-1356 LNLDDNE
+1356 LKLSANE
-1363 FDSKYAQLLGKVLV
+1363 FGSKCAQRFGKVLV
-1377 HCKNLRCLDL
+1377 HCKNLRCLNL
-1387 SWNDIGDSGAVAIAE
+1387 AFNGIGDSGAVALAE
-1402 GLRDHTRLVEL
+1402 GLKDHTRLVEL
-1413 DLGYSKITSEGI
+1413 NLGVNNWITSEGI

-1436 LHHLDLWG
+1436 LHHLDLQY
-1444 CSLGSGGTTALV
+1444 CSLGSEGTTALV
-1456 DSLCGGSLQTLD
+1456 DSLCGGSLQTLH
-1468 LSGND
+1468 LSCTE
-1473 LGVEGTVA
+1473 LCVEGTVA
-1481 LCGGLKNYT
+1481 LCGRLKNYT
-1490 QLVQLNIS
+1490 QLVKLNIG
-1498 DNDIGSVGL
+1498 DNYIGSVGL

-1519 LQKLKIDNNDITS
+1519 LQELDIRNNHITS
-1532 DGVSAILDIMRS
+1532 DGLSAILDIMKS
-1544 CEHLRVL
+1544 CQHLQVL
-1551 NLALNSI
+1551 DLRYNFI
-1558 GVDGAAVVVGEW
+1558 GVDAAAVVVGER

-1575 LRLHLYCCFDDP
+1575 LKLHLYGCFGGP
-1587 HESALWNQGKCCSSC
+1587 HESTLYNQGKCCSSC
-1602 DHLLKQYCSNDYVFS
+1602 DHLLKQYSSNDYVFS
-1617 PSISKVIYR
+1617 PGLSKVIYI

>member
-1 MAGFRVNNSIPRRQI
+1 MSAERNHFRLQV
-16 VVCTVTKT
+16 
-24 LPPIFSREG
+24 
-33 CGLRDKSRSSTCTR
+33 
-47 MNHTLFGALAH
+47 
-58 GSRWV
+58 
-63 PFFLFYVVSL
+63 
-73 NSILRER
+73 
-80 FKMSSAPNSCK
+80 
-91 LRALLQHR
+91 LLKHR
-99 ADLESCLE
+99 AELALSLEDA
-107 GTDLLKLSKE
+107 DLLKLSKQ
-117 LTKYRVMMSKEFYVK
+117 LTKCKVTSKEAYDK
-132 FSSLDNEHL
+132 FLSLDKDNERL
-141 EIDVKVRYLLQQ
+141 ETDIKVRYLLQQ

-164 YEKLVGVLNRLGGAV
+164 YDGLVRVLNSCRLGGAV
-179 RGVCE
+179 KSVCE
-184 AMRKEQ
+184 AMRKEL
-190 DKAEGDKT
+190 DKAEGDKA
-198 SDEAVAGS
+198 SDEAVAAS

-222 VSGSHKWEEIGIALG
+222 VSGSHKWEEIGIAFG
-237 LPSHVREECRN
+237 LPSHVREECKN
-248 AGNNILK
+248 AGNNVLK
-255 LTKVFTEWILGSY
+255 LTKVFTEWISGSY

-280 IVLASKTVQLPVL
+280 IILASKTVQLPML
-293 GKKLDGFHS
+293 GEKLDGFHS
-302 MVKVLPNSPY
+302 MVKVLPYSPY
-312 IECIPQIE
+312 IESIPQIE

-328 AEGKSTLVEVQTSC
+328 AEGKSTLVEVQVSC

-381 GKYCCCVS
+381 GKYCCCVNTGS
-389 SGNERVDSEEI
+389 EWVDCEEI

-417 SRFTSK
+417 SCITSE
-423 IPENSWPPKCNAT
+423 IPNSWPPKGNTT
-436 FVNLVLVKQKP
+436 FINLVLVKQKP

-455 IRGDV
+455 VRGDV

-498 VHKVTDDWVTGKIL
+498 VHKVTKDWVTGKSL

-523 RLVGYFGEDK
+523 RLVGYSGEDK
-533 TLLDLLKMF
+533 SLLDLLKMF

-550 KVQHELEQCGG
+550 VQQKLEQCGG

-579 KDRVIYQLIRKKCLP
+579 MDRVVSQLIRKKCLP

-599 VASRPVATA
+599 VASRPVATGQ
-608 ELRKNCDKRVE
+608 LRKNCNKRVE

-634 YPFTDSVNMVSKLKE
+634 YTFNTDSINMVSKLEE
-649 FLGQYPNVV
+649 FLGQHPNVL

-703 SEEQQQIKSLKDLCG
+703 SKEQQQIKSLKDLCG
-718 EEKAVFHSLCKLAFD
+718 DEKEAFLCVCGLAFE

-738 QQVVSKSD
+738 KQVVSKSD
-746 AEVSLSDRSGLGL
+746 AEVSLSDCSGLGL
-759 LTVDHTYTIYGNEE
+759 LTVDHTYAIYGNEE
-773 LFAFH
+773 LLAFH
-778 HLTIQEYLAAYYVH
+778 HLTIQEYLAAYILH
-792 EAGLDSLGVD
+792 EATLDILAGDVNYYD
-802 MNDCYQLKNV
+802 QLKNV

-825 IQLIDKIKHCF
+825 IQLIYNMDPECF

-858 GLSDFYIE
+858 GLSDFGIE
-866 SRTLASYD
+866 RNILASYD
-874 LMAIGYVLSKSQQ
+874 LMALGYVFSKSQQ
-887 NPKLALKEC
+887 NPKLVLEDC
-896 RFDLDGAIAFSSLAS
+896 RFDIDDALALSSLTS
-911 SNGLNFIKCLNLS
+911 SNGLNCIKCLKLS
-924 NNDATDEDFKAW
+924 DYDAIDEDFKAW
-936 KCILGQLPYL
+936 KCILGQLSFL
-946 EELDLQGTYLSKSRI
+946 EELDIRGTDLSKSGI

-975 LKITLPLTP
+975 LKISLPLTP
-984 CNHPKQVLK
+984 CNHPEQVLK

-1005 VYRPYNSSVSDT
+1005 VYGSGRLSSGT
-1017 YSAKWRDLVCCA
+1017 YSVKWRDLVCCA

-1068 IDDKGAEMLAKNL
+1068 IDDKGAEMLANNL
-1081 NTSVLGTLIVDFN
+1081 NTSVLESLIVDFN

-1111 GEVQEVSV
+1111 GELQEVSV
-1119 QCNSIEDSGAIALV
+1119 QCNSIEDSGAIAIV

-1147 QGNAVSDEGAIVI
+1147 QGNAISDEGAMVI
-1160 AKATESL
+1160 AKATRSL
-1167 SHLDLYLHNVNVTE
+1167 SHLDLYLHNVNITE
-1181 GGIERVLELR
+1181 GGIERVLEHR
-1191 ASTEIRSMVF
+1191 AGTKIRSMVF
-1201 GSSWMGICEGGIDAL
+1201 GSSWEGICEGGIDAL

-1221 CKTLPSLKITKSNIH
+1221 CKTLPSLKITNSNVH
-1236 DIEAVTGEL
+1236 DIEAVTVEL

-1255 CQYLSEN
+1255 CAYLSKDAIR
-1262 TLPTQCKIMQHLSNT
+1262 TRCKIMQHLSNT
-1277 LQRLDYGGDSS
+1277 LQNLHYEGESS
-1288 ESGSQLL
+1288 SQLL
-1295 RDCIKACK
+1295 RDSIKACK
-1303 SLRSVKLVGHK
+1303 SLRSVKLVDGI
-1314 HTTCVLDA
+1314 HTTCLLDA
-1322 LNCCTDL
+1322 LNCSTDL
-1329 HTLHL
+1329 HTLQ
-1334 SFIGSDIAPLFSNFK
+1334 FQGFYIGSDVATLFSNFK

-1356 LNLDDNE
+1356 LNLSANN
-1363 FDSKYAQLLGKVLV
+1363 FGSKCAQHFGKVLV
-1377 HCKNLRCLDL
+1377 LCKNLRCLNL
-1387 SWNDIGDSGAVAIAE
+1387 EFNNIGDSGAVAIAA
-1402 GLRDHTRLVEL
+1402 GLKDHTRLIDL
-1413 DLGYSKITSEGI
+1413 DLGRNKITSEGI

-1436 LHHLDLWG
+1436 LHHLNLYD
-1444 CSLGSGGTTALV
+1444 CSLGSGGITAMI
-1456 DSLCGGSLQTLD
+1456 DSLCGGSLQTLN
-1468 LSGND
+1468 LSAND

-1481 LCGGLKNYT
+1481 LCGALKNYT
-1490 QLVQLNIS
+1490 QLVELNITH
-1498 DNDIGSVGL
+1498 DEICSVGL

-1519 LQKLKIDNNDITS
+1519 LQELDVEYNDITS
-1532 DGVSAILDIMRS
+1532 DGVSAILDIMKS
-1544 CEHLRVL
+1544 CEHLRIL
-1551 NLALNSI
+1551 NLNGNRI
-1558 GVDGAAVVVGEW
+1558 GVDGAAVVMGEW

-1575 LRLHLYCCFDDP
+1575 LKLSLNDCLYNHD
-1587 HESALWNQGKCCSSC
+1587 EIALYNERKCCSSC
-1602 DHLLKQYCSNDYVFS
+1602 DHLRKQYCSKDYVFS
-1617 PSISKVIYR
+1617 PYMSKVIYR